1 MLGAAA
7 GSVSED
13 QLADWFKKNSLVKQS
28 IKQNFFT
35 VYRPT
40 RLQNSGLAE
49 KITDVINYTV
59 EFWIT
64 H

>member
-1 MLGAAA
+1 
-7 GSVSED
+7 
-13 QLADWFKKNSLVKQS
+13 LVQEKQSGQS

-35 VYRPT
+35 VYKPT

-49 KITDVINYTV
+49 KIADVINYTV